1 MYLTAQSLAAFA
13 WRDQGSKI
21 DMYCKIQ
28 GSEGPDS
35 FFCGDNL
42 WTGLAHVSACT
53 AMCDN
58 TTVTTASYDL
68 VALQTTLM
76 GTNAFCKS
84 HVPMCL
90 KFEDELPGRTRAGCH
105 EPWSHGAVEPGN
117 PDKPSSSRLVE
128 IARSTL
134 HCRMRKQLLLIT
146 VSYVAESLINIMLQT
161 RRRHQQERLLRTA
174 SARHALKLHV
184 SQWLENLTDSDYGN

>member
-84 HVPMCL
+84 HVPCMCL
-90 KFEDELPGRTRAGCH
+90 KFEDELPGHTCAGCH
-105 EPWSHGAVEPGN
+105 EPCSHGAVEPGN
-117 PDKPSSSRLVE
+117 PDKPCNLQGLFQFQE
-128 IARSTL
+128 E
-134 HCRMRKQLLLIT
+134 HCTVGRGNSCCLLQCPMLQNPLLLFFKHDDDT
-146 VSYVAESLINIMLQT
+146 N
-161 RRRHQQERLLRTA
+161 R
-174 SARHALKLHV
+174 KDCFGLHP
-184 SQWLENLTDSDYGN
+184 SGMH